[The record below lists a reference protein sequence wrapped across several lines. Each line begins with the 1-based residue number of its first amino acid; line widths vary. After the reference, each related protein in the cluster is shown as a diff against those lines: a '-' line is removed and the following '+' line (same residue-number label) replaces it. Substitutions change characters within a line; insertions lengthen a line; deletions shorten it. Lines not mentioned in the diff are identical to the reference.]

1 MTDEQNSSKELR
13 RIIKEETA
21 RALYAIA
28 KDASDAGRGE
38 YDSVTVTA
46 LATTELYLR
55 NGAQRLWASVIG
67 EHTKCATCGHK
78 HGVNGPAGVC
88 SERAGG
94 PVTMT
99 SVHEWCACAAF
110 IWPEDVQDEA
120 RNQPPPPRTKNPFL
134 SQGVAVADVL
144 RNNCA
149 FCHRERVAPKDDN
162 HAPDCP
168 YWDFH

>member
-1 MTDEQNSSKELR
+1 MTDEQNSSEELR

-28 KDASDAGRGE
+28 EDASSAGRWE

-46 LATTELYLR
+46 LATTEQYLR

-78 HGVNGPAGVC
+78 HEVNGPEGVC
-88 SERAGG
+88 SDRLVPRSGE
-94 PVTMT
+94 V
-99 SVHEWCACAAF
+99 VWCACVTF
-110 IWPEDVQDEA
+110 IWPEDVQAGE
-120 RNQPPPPRTKNPFL
+120 QSQQPPRTKNPFL
-134 SQGVAVADVL
+134 SQGVAGADLL
-144 RNNCA
+144 RNNCS

-162 HAPDCP
+162 HAPNCP
-168 YWDFH
+168 YWDFHLPL